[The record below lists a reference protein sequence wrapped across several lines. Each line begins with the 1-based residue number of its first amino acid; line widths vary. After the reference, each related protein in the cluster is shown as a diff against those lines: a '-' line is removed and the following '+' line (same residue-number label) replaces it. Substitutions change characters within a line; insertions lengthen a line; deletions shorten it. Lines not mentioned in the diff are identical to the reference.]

1 MSTDARDNIP
11 PYIDPSTVPIGRE
24 LGILFGFILT
34 SLVIM
39 TVYTVIWRSIER
51 REEDRDRLRKER
63 LIAQGV
69 HHGRGGLH
77 EKMLD
82 QEVLRARAELPG
94 HSTLGLRELGS
105 GQAGVGERSRSH
117 SRVGER
123 ERSIPRRCHGEDE
136 VIRSRGG
143 SRMREVL

>member
-1 MSTDARDNIP
+1 MSDRAGDNIP
-11 PYIDPSTVPIGRE
+11 PYVDPSSVPIARE
-24 LGILFGFILT
+24 LGILFGFLLA

-39 TVYTVIWRSIER
+39 AIYTVLWRAFER

-63 LIAQGV
+63 LVAQGV

-94 HSTLGLRELGS
+94 HTGLSIGELG
-105 GQAGVGERSRSH
+105 GRSTSH
-117 SRVGER
+117 SRVAER
-123 ERSIPRRCHGEDE
+123 EGSIPRRGRGETDGVRE
-136 VIRSRGG
+136 RGG
-143 SRMREVL
+143 SRMREFL

>member
-1 MSTDARDNIP
+1 MSTDRGDNIP

-24 LGILFGFILT
+24 LGILFGFISA

-39 TVYTVIWRSIER
+39 AVYTVLWRGIER

-63 LIAQGV
+63 LVAQGV

-82 QEVLRARAELPG
+82 QEVLRARAED
-94 HSTLGLRELGS
+94 
-105 GQAGVGERSRSH
+105 
-117 SRVGER
+117 
-123 ERSIPRRCHGEDE
+123 RSIPRRARGDGEI
-136 VIRSRGG
+136 VRSRGG